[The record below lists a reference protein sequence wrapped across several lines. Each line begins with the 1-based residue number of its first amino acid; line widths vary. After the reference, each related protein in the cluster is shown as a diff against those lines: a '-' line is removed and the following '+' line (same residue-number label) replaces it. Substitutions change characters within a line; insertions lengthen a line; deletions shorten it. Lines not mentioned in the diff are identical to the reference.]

1 MLTYRVTSPLQQGV
15 IPSVRSIEFNL
26 SLNAEIFNQ
35 IDNIRQFV
43 TEESVRQL
51 GDSILTEL
59 IANNWT
65 NTGRLSSSQ
74 CSQIL
79 DKLRDDPCLQTIT
92 DKISLETFFN
102 CEILL
107 SVQRFNTK
115 LEFQLSLHA

>member
-1 MLTYRVTSPLQQGV
+1 MLTYRVTSSLQQGV